1 MHTKFRSRQVLK
13 HKSKSRWKK
22 NSKLSL
28 VVQGMDSVD
37 ASASSVE

>member
-22 NSKLSL
+22 KQIIPCNTGL
-28 VVQGMDSVD
+28 VSVD
-37 ASASSVE
+37 ASASSLE